1 MAEPMRYVLLLT
13 LAAASRFLVLAD
25 FTIADLIA
33 PDLQTSFHTTPTAL
47 LLARNAMPI
56 SLAIGIPL
64 AVLLVE
70 KAGLAKTYLA
80 ALVCFM
86 TALLISAS
94 ATSLDMFVIGRILQ
108 GVSTAVV
115 SSQVFA
121 VLWVFAPSRRLNQ
134 GVALVAGVG
143 AVGMAAGPV
152 LASLGGT
159 GGKWRTI
166 FIVLALAVSLLI
178 PLAWFSLRRPMQAVS
193 GIPEAGSYWGGSL
206 FCGAWALLLTRWPE
220 GSPLD
225 SAWMRST
232 EVLLLI
238 GLGLWLRNRRQGEDG
253 PWRSSLFRAGFL
265 IRFALFGAIATPSF
279 FLVLYLRNQAGWSME
294 QAALMGVAMSAPMIL
309 GIPLSA
315 RLHRQISLPRLT
327 SLCLVLIALAMLGW
341 VWALGCHLVGLMLLC
356 NSLIGIS
363 IGLLIPAITSK
374 AMQAAGSSF
383 ALQSSGWLVLAEAL
397 GPMLGLASQSSL
409 MLFVTGLF
417 WRHARTEAKL
427 PNAVMAIDL
436 NRIQQALPLPYA
448 GDQAIAS
455 QAFLHGLQSI
465 YLCSAIILLATAFAC
480 KKLLQPS
487 Q

>member
-1 MAEPMRYVLLLT
+1 MAESMRYLLLLT

-25 FTIADLIA
+25 LTIADLIG
-33 PDLQTSFHTTPTAL
+33 PDLQASFQTSPTAL

-56 SLAIGIPL
+56 SLAISIPL
-64 AVLLVE
+64 AILLVQ
-70 KAGLAKTYLA
+70 KAGLTQTYLA

-86 TALLISAS
+86 AALLISAN
-94 ATSLDMFVIGRILQ
+94 ATSLDLFVIGRILQ
-108 GVSTAVV
+108 GFSTAVV

-121 VLWVFAPSRRLNQ
+121 VLWVYAPSRLFNQ
-134 GVALVAGVG
+134 GVGLVAGVG
-143 AVGMAAGPV
+143 AVGLAAGPV
-152 LASLGGT
+152 LASFGGT
-159 GGKWRTI
+159 GGQWRTI
-166 FIVLALAVSLLI
+166 FLVLALAVSLLI
-178 PLAWFSLRRPMQAVS
+178 PLAWVSLRRPIQAVNRITES
-193 GIPEAGSYWGGSL
+193 GSYWGGSL

-220 GSPLD
+220 GSTLD
-225 SAWMRST
+225 SPWMRGT
-232 EVLLLI
+232 EALLLI
-238 GLGLWLRNRRQGEDG
+238 GLGLWLRNRRQSEEG
-253 PWRSSLFRAGFL
+253 PWRSSVFRAGFL

-279 FLVLYLRNQAGWSME
+279 FLVLYLRNQLGWSME
-294 QAALMGVAMSAPMIL
+294 QAALMGVAISAPMIL

-315 RLHRQISLPRLT
+315 RLLRQISLHRLT
-327 SLCLVLIALAMLGW
+327 SLCLLLMISGLLGW
-341 VWALGCHLVGLMLLC
+341 VGALAFHLVGLMMLC
-356 NSLIGIS
+356 NGLIGIS

-374 AMQAAGSSF
+374 AMQAAGSSY
-383 ALQSSGWLVLAEAL
+383 ALQASGWLVLAEAL
-397 GPMLGLASQSSL
+397 GPMLGFASQSSL

-465 YLCSAIILLATAFAC
+465 YLCSALILLATAFAC

>member
-1 MAEPMRYVLLLT
+1 
-13 LAAASRFLVLAD
+13 
-25 FTIADLIA
+25 
-33 PDLQTSFHTTPTAL
+33 
-47 LLARNAMPI
+47 
-56 SLAIGIPL
+56 
-64 AVLLVE
+64 
-70 KAGLAKTYLA
+70 
-80 ALVCFM
+80 
-86 TALLISAS
+86 
-94 ATSLDMFVIGRILQ
+94 
-108 GVSTAVV
+108 
-115 SSQVFA
+115 
-121 VLWVFAPSRRLNQ
+121 
-134 GVALVAGVG
+134 
-143 AVGMAAGPV
+143 
-152 LASLGGT
+152 
-159 GGKWRTI
+159 
-166 FIVLALAVSLLI
+166 
-178 PLAWFSLRRPMQAVS
+178 MQAVS
-193 GIPEAGSYWGGSL
+193 RIPEAGSYCGGSL
-206 FCGAWALLLTRWPE
+206 FCGAWALLLTRWPD

-238 GLGLWLRNRRQGEDG
+238 GLWLCLRNRRQGEDS

-279 FLVLYLRNQAGWSME
+279 FLVLYLRNQSGWSME

-341 VWALGCHLVGLMLLC
+341 VWALVFHLVGLMLLC
-356 NSLIGIS
+356 NGFIGIS

-448 GDQAIAS
+448 VDQAIAS

-465 YLCSAIILLATAFAC
+465 YLCSALILLATAFAC

>member
-1 MAEPMRYVLLLT
+1 
-13 LAAASRFLVLAD
+13 
-25 FTIADLIA
+25 
-33 PDLQTSFHTTPTAL
+33 
-47 LLARNAMPI
+47 
-56 SLAIGIPL
+56 
-64 AVLLVE
+64 
-70 KAGLAKTYLA
+70 
-80 ALVCFM
+80 
-86 TALLISAS
+86 
-94 ATSLDMFVIGRILQ
+94 
-108 GVSTAVV
+108 
-115 SSQVFA
+115 
-121 VLWVFAPSRRLNQ
+121 
-134 GVALVAGVG
+134 
-143 AVGMAAGPV
+143 
-152 LASLGGT
+152 
-159 GGKWRTI
+159 
-166 FIVLALAVSLLI
+166 
-178 PLAWFSLRRPMQAVS
+178 
-193 GIPEAGSYWGGSL
+193 
-206 FCGAWALLLTRWPE
+206 
-220 GSPLD
+220 
-225 SAWMRST
+225 
-232 EVLLLI
+232 
-238 GLGLWLRNRRQGEDG
+238 
-253 PWRSSLFRAGFL
+253 
-265 IRFALFGAIATPSF
+265 
-279 FLVLYLRNQAGWSME
+279 
-294 QAALMGVAMSAPMIL
+294 MSAPMIL

-327 SLCLVLIALAMLGW
+327 SLCLVLVALAMLGW

-465 YLCSAIILLATAFAC
+465 YLCSALILLATAFAC
-480 KKLLQPS
+480 KKLLQQS

>member
-1 MAEPMRYVLLLT
+1 MAEPMRYLLLLT

-86 TALLISAS
+86 AALLISAN

-108 GVSTAVV
+108 GLSTAVV

-121 VLWVFAPSRRLNQ
+121 VLWVFAPSRLLNQ

-159 GGKWRTI
+159 GGQWRTI

-178 PLAWFSLRRPMQAVS
+178 PLAWLSLRRPMQAVS
-193 GIPEAGSYWGGSL
+193 RIPEAGSYWGGSL

-253 PWRSSLFRAGFL
+253 PWKSALFRAGFL

-279 FLVLYLRNQAGWSME
+279 FVVLYLRNQLGWSME

-315 RLHRQISLPRLT
+315 RLLRQISLPRLT
-327 SLCLVLIALAMLGW
+327 GLCLPLMALAMFGW
-341 VWALGCHLVGLMLLC
+341 VWALAFHLVGLMLLC
-356 NSLIGIS
+356 NGLVGIS

-409 MLFVTGLF
+409 MLFVTSLS
-417 WRHARTEAKL
+417 WRHAMAETKL
-427 PNAVMAIDL
+427 PNAVMAMDL
-436 NRIQQALPLPYA
+436 NRIQQALPLPNA
-448 GDQAIAS
+448 VDQAIAS

-465 YLCSAIILLATAFAC
+465 YLCSALILLVTAFAC
-480 KKLLQPS
+480 KKLLQPAK
-487 Q
+487 